1 VTITSP
7 ISAGASTTAT
17 AVMKD
22 AGNNVLTGREIAWSS
37 SDDGIAT
44 VGATTGT
51 VTAVRP
57 GPAEIVASSEGV
69 SGRASVVVIP
79 AVASMTVTLDD
90 AGIFAGSST
99 TALAVT
105 RDAGNN
111 VLTGRNVI
119 WTSSYPAIANVD
131 AITGVVT
138 GVAPGNVTIIAT
150 CEGIAAEATLVVVP
164 PASAVTDPTL
174 LPLATGQHPV
184 AGTYGR
190 DLAANQSYLDPLSG
204 ATVLKL
210 TDASVPNANAGVY
223 HGYSEGGPN
232 ISLPWVGADGHT
244 YYTAYIAAGWLV
256 DIRLDTFTSSNWRA
270 APTRGETRF
279 TFSLNPATPRIA
291 YYRTITEGRTINRY
305 NTATNQLANAGIFPY
320 APSAVGEEL
329 VWLQVNLNDQWL
341 VAMFNSNSTTVAVR
355 LSDRLERI
363 IPPGDHDVDEPH
375 IDREYPLVY
384 VSTNDVQNLIIN
396 LETGEVVSENDP
408 SNADVADHA
417 APLRGKV
424 VAINWAVDGIVSID
438 HLGNVTVA
446 VTPSPTDWHGD
457 SHLAGQWVFNNPSEY
472 FIVDQWQRFGD
483 YPIYNGMIGFVS
495 ISGDVRLLAAH
506 DATGGEYE
514 TGGQP
519 HPTISPDGK
528 LVMWTSNMNGSGRF
542 DVFVAR
548 VPAR

>member
-1 VTITSP
+1 
-7 ISAGASTTAT
+7 
-17 AVMKD
+17 
-22 AGNNVLTGREIAWSS
+22 
-37 SDDGIAT
+37 
-44 VGATTGT
+44 
-51 VTAVRP
+51 
-57 GPAEIVASSEGV
+57 
-69 SGRASVVVIP
+69 
-79 AVASMTVTLDD
+79 
-90 AGIFAGSST
+90 
-99 TALAVT
+99 
-105 RDAGNN
+105 
-111 VLTGRNVI
+111 
-119 WTSSYPAIANVD
+119 
-131 AITGVVT
+131 
-138 GVAPGNVTIIAT
+138 
-150 CEGIAAEATLVVVP
+150 
-164 PASAVTDPTL
+164 
-174 LPLATGQHPV
+174 
-184 AGTYGR
+184 
-190 DLAANQSYLDPLSG
+190 
-204 ATVLKL
+204 
-210 TDASVPNANAGVY
+210 
-223 HGYSEGGPN
+223 
-232 ISLPWVGADGHT
+232 
-244 YYTAYIAAGWLV
+244 
-256 DIRLDTFTSSNWRA
+256 
-270 APTRGETRF
+270 
-279 TFSLNPATPRIA
+279 
-291 YYRTITEGRTINRY
+291 
-305 NTATNQLANAGIFPY
+305 
-320 APSAVGEEL
+320 
-329 VWLQVNLNDQWL
+329 
-341 VAMFNSNSTTVAVR
+341 MFNSNSTTVAVR